1 MSFDVAI
8 TQQRHHTRIV
18 VTGSPSIEELLS
30 LVHLLGVESGGWDSE
45 LALVDLRGVRTLYTE
60 EEQYALGREAACSL
74 AHVRKIASLVA
85 ADRITR
91 ISEKAARRNGTNV
104 QVFVDEKEALRW
116 LRASEDTG
124 DAPAPTPPARRPP
137 VWKRLLR

>member
-8 TQQRHHTRIV
+8 TQRRDHTRVV
-18 VTGSPSIEELLS
+18 VTGAPSIEELLS
-30 LVHLLGVESGGWDSE
+30 LVHLLGVESGSWESE
-45 LALVDLRGVRTLYTE
+45 VALVDLRGVQTLYTE
-60 EEQYALGREAACSL
+60 EEQYSLGREAACSL

-85 ADRITR
+85 VDRITR
-91 ISEKAARRNGTNV
+91 ISEKAAKRNGTNV

-116 LRASEDTG
+116 LRAAEDTG
-124 DAPAPTPPARRPP
+124 ETPAPTPAAKRPP